1 MSKLNLQ
8 INLFYYIIFIAFINL
23 GACKSDGKTST
34 VSETTSSEL
43 GEKKDFIK
51 KDPCSFLNE
60 ETVASLIG
68 NTAEEINIRAGQ
80 SQNEFARS
88 CFFKWSTADFPNAGM
103 LVQILKNPVEDEY
116 SEWAFMFI
124 ETKKSMGETALSDP
138 NNPIKYTTL
147 PDIGEQACYNLA
159 QSKTY
164 FRVGET
170 VYLVALNGVDEDK
183 RLDLMKNVA
192 REVIKGI

>member
-1 MSKLNLQ
+1 MLYVKVHLR
-8 INLFYYIIFIAFINL
+8 LFKISFFL
-23 GACKSDGKTST
+23 LVVGFLACKTDVKNA
-34 VSETTSSEL
+34 EPKAP
-43 GEKKDFIK
+43 EKKFIE

-60 ETVASLIG
+60 QTVATLIG

-88 CFFKWSTADFPNAGM
+88 CFFKWSTPDFPNAGM

-124 ETKKSMGETALSDP
+124 ETKKSMGETALSNPDQ
-138 NNPIKYTTL
+138 PIKYSTL
-147 PDIGEQACYNLA
+147 KGVGEQACYNID
-159 QSKTY
+159 QSKCY
-164 FRVGET
+164 FRIGQT

-183 RLDLMKNVA
+183 RLDLLKNVA
-192 REVIKGI
+192 QEVIKGI